1 MPLVDALTV
10 LPEERKTVSVLFADL
25 VGFTSRVDR
34 RDPEDVRRLLDPYFT
49 LLHREVERI
58 SGTVEKYI
66 GDGVMAVWGVPV
78 AHEDD
83 PERAVRAALAIRDAI
98 LERGERD
105 GIRELSVRIAVNTGE
120 ALVKPEVP
128 VDRGERIVADFVNVA
143 SRLQAAAP
151 VNGVLVGEA
160 TYLQTA
166 RTIEY
171 EAFQPVRVRGKAEPV
186 LAWQA
191 VGARSRVGADP
202 RERGRSP
209 LVGRQRELE
218 VACAAFAQARNRHS
232 PELVTIIGAPGIG
245 KTRLVVELS
254 SVVEDDP
261 ELVSWRRGV
270 CLPYGEGVTFWPLA
284 EMVKAQAGILES
296 DTAEETQEKL
306 SREVA
311 DCIDDEDEAAWVEG
325 HLRTLLGLA
334 GAEEA
339 GSDRGEE
346 FAAWRRFLEALAEGW
361 PLVLVFEDLH
371 WADEGLLDFVEHL
384 IEWAAEVSLLIVCT
398 ARPELLARRPDWGDG
413 KSNTRTITLSPL
425 SDNETATLLDGLL
438 EQAVLPGDLM
448 PKLLSRA
455 GGNPLYAEEFVR
467 MLSERGIA
475 ATGDEL
481 PVPESVHGIIAARL
495 DTLPAA
501 EKRALQDAAVLGRT
515 FWLGAVEHLSGT
527 AAGSVEERLRSL
539 ESKEFVRRERRST
552 VEGETEYS
560 FRHLL
565 VREVA
570 YERIPRARRIEKHQL
585 ASQWLEELG
594 RPETYAETFAYHYSR
609 ALELARASGQD
620 TRTVESRA
628 RLALAEAGDRAAALK
643 SFPAAT
649 RFYAS
654 AAELWPREDPDW
666 ASLRFRQGRAIYWA
680 EEGGADV
687 LEEALEGLLAAGD
700 KETAAEA
707 EVMLGRIA
715 FREGRGEAT
724 VARYRSAQALLE
736 GAPAST
742 AKARVL
748 GALAR
753 SFLLAA
759 ESRAAIAAARE
770 TLAMAEELGLDEIA
784 ATAWMTIG
792 DARIELGEIDGL
804 ADCQRGIDLAEEL
817 SSFEAITG
825 RINLADSLS
834 ELGELDR
841 AAELRGAAKRSAER
855 FGDARSVRWL
865 HAEFGGEAYRAG
877 RWDEALEIL
886 DAFITE
892 SCQTGQRHY
901 QEGYARV
908 TRSHI
913 RLARGD
919 KEGALEDARRA
930 IELGRE
936 ARDPQALYPALA
948 NLAHAYVT
956 VGQSAAAAEAAGELL
971 ELISQTDETPVLYIW
986 SHDLAVT
993 LAELGRGA
1001 ELAPATAAVRKRT
1014 PWLEAALALAAGD
1027 DIGAAEI
1034 YERIGS
1040 RPDAALARTHAAD
1053 ALKAEGRLDEA
1064 AVQRQLADAFY
1075 RGVGVVVPVTQ
1086 RARAAGSAVTAE
1098 AREAGRSRNEPAQ
1111 PARRA

>member
-1 MPLVDALTV
+1 MPLVEALTV
-10 LPEERKTVSVLFADL
+10 FPEERKNVSVLFADL

-34 RDPEDVRRLLDPYFT
+34 RDPEDVRRLLDPYYT
-49 LLHREVERI
+49 LLHREIERI

-83 PERAVRAALAIRDAI
+83 PERAVRAALAIRDAV
-98 LERGERD
+98 LERGEQD
-105 GIRELSVRIAVNTGE
+105 GLRELSVRIGVNTGE
-120 ALVKPEVP
+120 ALVKPDVP

-143 SRLQAAAP
+143 ARLQAAAP

-171 EAFQPVRVRGKAEPV
+171 QAFQPVRARGKSEPV

-202 RERGRSP
+202 RERGRAP
-209 LVGRQRELE
+209 LVGRQPEIELL
-218 VACAAFAQARNRHS
+218 CDAFAETRNDRS
-232 PELVTIIGAPGIG
+232 PQLVTIIGAPGIG

-296 DTAEETQEKL
+296 DSAEEAQEKL

-311 DCIDDEDEAAWVEG
+311 DCIDDEDEVAWVEG

-334 GAEEA
+334 AAEEA

-346 FAAWRRFLEALAEGW
+346 FAAWRRFLEALAQSW

-371 WADEGLLDFVEHL
+371 WADEGLLDFVDHL
-384 IEWAAEVSLLIVCT
+384 VEWAAEVPLLIVCT
-398 ARPELLARRPDWGDG
+398 ARPELLGRRPDWVED
-413 KSNTRTITLSPL
+413 KPNARTISLSPL
-425 SDNETATLLDGLL
+425 SDGETSMLLDGLL

-448 PKLLSRA
+448 PKLLARA

-467 MLSERGIA
+467 MLAERGVA
-475 ATGDEL
+475 ADGDEL
-481 PVPESVHGIIAARL
+481 PVPQSVHGIIAARL
-495 DTLPAA
+495 DTLPPE
-501 EKRALQDAAVLGRT
+501 EKRALQDASVLGRT
-515 FWLGAVEHLSGT
+515 FWLGAVEHLGGP

-539 ESKEFVRRERRST
+539 ERKEFVRRERVST

-585 ASQWLEELG
+585 ASEWIEELG
-594 RPETYAETFAYHYSR
+594 RPEAHAETFAYHYSR

-620 TRTVESRA
+620 TRAIESRA

-643 SFPAAT
+643 SFAAAT

-654 AAELWPREDPDW
+654 AAELWPRDDPDW
-666 ASLRFRQGRAIYWA
+666 PSLRFRQGRAVYWA

-687 LEEALEGLLAAGD
+687 LREALAGLLEAGD
-700 KETAAEA
+700 TETAAET

-724 VARYRSAQALLE
+724 VEHYGRAQSLLE

-759 ESRAAIAAARE
+759 ESRAAIAAARG

-792 DARIELGEIDGL
+792 DARIELGEIEGL

-825 RINLADSLS
+825 QINLADSLS

-841 AAELRGAAKRSAER
+841 ATELRRSANRTAER
-855 FGDARSVRWL
+855 FGDARSLRWL
-865 HAEFGGEAYRAG
+865 RAEFAGEAYRAG

-886 DAFITE
+886 DAFIAE
-892 SCQTGQRHY
+892 SCQAGQRHY

-908 TRSHI
+908 TRGHI

-919 KEGALEDARRA
+919 EDGALEDARRA

-948 NLAHAYVT
+948 NLARMLVA
-956 VGQSAAAAEAAGELL
+956 VGQPEAAAEAAGELL
-971 ELISQTDETPVLYIW
+971 RLVSQTDETPVLYIW
-986 SHDLAVT
+986 SSDLAAT

-1014 PWLEAALALAAGD
+1014 PWLEAALALAAGE
-1027 DIGAAEI
+1027 DIRAAEL
-1034 YERIGS
+1034 YDRIGS
-1040 RPDAALARTHAAD
+1040 RPDAALARLRAAD
-1053 ALKAEGRLDEA
+1053 ALEEQGRHDDAAAERERA
-1064 AVQRQLADAFY
+1064 EVFY
-1075 RGVGVVVPVTQ
+1075 GSVG
-1086 RARAAGSAVTAE
+1086 A
-1098 AREAGRSRNEPAQ
+1098 SRNEPAQ
-1111 PARRA
+1111 PRYGGRGLAAGP